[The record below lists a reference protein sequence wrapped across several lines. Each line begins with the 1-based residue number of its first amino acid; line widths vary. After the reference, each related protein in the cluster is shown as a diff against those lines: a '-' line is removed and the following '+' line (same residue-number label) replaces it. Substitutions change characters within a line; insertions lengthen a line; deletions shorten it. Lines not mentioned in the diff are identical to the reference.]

1 MPKNKIGDLRNL
13 MFETIERL
21 MDDDDEGMDVQKAQA
36 IADVGKVIVDSA
48 KVEVMFLKQVGAG
61 NSEFLQ
67 TGNGEMKQIGS
78 VSEPKSITHFG
89 RADKCLEHAAAFGN
103 SKEVAQN
110 CENYSVGC
118 PNCPFNN

>member
-21 MDDDDEGMDVQKAQA
+21 MDDDDEGMDVEKAQA
-36 IADVGKVIVDSA
+36 IANVGKVIVDSA
-48 KVEVMFLKQVGAG
+48 KVEVMFMKQIGAG

-67 TGNGEMKQIGS
+67 NENVEQKQLDGAAS
-78 VSEPKSITHFG
+78 ARITNFSQ
-89 RADKCLEHAAAFGN
+89 ADKCIETAISNGHTKASA
-103 SKEVAQN
+103 EN

-118 PNCPFNN
+118 PDCPFK